1 MWYAISMSTNWR
13 ATLEK
18 GKTMNTTTA
27 LDRILEAYNNASY
40 SQVSKDDFSAEELAE
55 LESAIASDLLD
66 GPASLP
72 YALVN
77 VLNTSDWK
85 PWQFIQMTQ
94 ELS

>member
-1 MWYAISMSTNWR
+1 
-13 ATLEK
+13 
-18 GKTMNTTTA
+18 MNTTEA

-40 SQVSKDDFSAEELAE
+40 DQASRDDFSAEELAE
-55 LESAIASDLLD
+55 LESAIAEDLKD

-77 VLNTSDWK
+77 IMNTNDWK